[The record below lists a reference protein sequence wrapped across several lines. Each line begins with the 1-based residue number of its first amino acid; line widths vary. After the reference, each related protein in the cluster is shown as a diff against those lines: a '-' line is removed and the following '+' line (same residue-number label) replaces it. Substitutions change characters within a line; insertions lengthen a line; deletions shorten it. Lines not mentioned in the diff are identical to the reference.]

1 MKQNNRAADL
11 LQWYLQSGV
20 NEVLED
26 QPVNR
31 FRKPEPGHVHQT
43 KIQPTHQNLVTN
55 DPSLYTT
62 PVSLKNKTPVKLFS
76 KEEVTRKANISAN
89 EASSLKELK
98 IAIEAFEDCP
108 LKVTAKNLV
117 FGDGPMNADLM
128 FIGEAPGA
136 EEDRHGVPFI
146 GPAGKMLDRMLA
158 AIKVCREDAYITN
171 ILPWRPPGNR
181 TPTDSEISA
190 CIPFI
195 ERHIELINP
204 KILVL
209 VGGTAAKT
217 ILETNQ
223 GIIRSRGKWYDY
235 SVKSLGKT
243 IPARAILHPAYLLRS
258 PAHKKETWF
267 DLLEIS
273 QKLLEI

>member
-1 MKQNNRAADL
+1 MKQNNRATDL

-20 NEVLED
+20 DEALED

-31 FRKPEPGHVHQT
+31 LEKFGPDQVDQRKM
-43 KIQPTHQNLVTN
+43 QPIHQNLVTN
-55 DPSLYTT
+55 DPQNNNP
-62 PVSLKNKTPVKLFS
+62 PVSLENKAPPELLS
-76 KEEVTRKANISAN
+76 KEEITRKANISAN
-89 EASSLKELK
+89 EASSLRELK
-98 IAIEAFEDCP
+98 IALESFEGCP
-108 LKVTAKNLV
+108 LKKTAKNLV
-117 FGDGPMNADLM
+117 FGDGPINADLM

-146 GPAGKMLDRMLA
+146 GPAGKLLDRMLA
-158 AIKVCREDAYITN
+158 AIEVPREDTYITN

-181 TPTDSEISA
+181 SPTDSEISA

-195 ERHIELINP
+195 QRHIELIDP
-204 KILVL
+204 KILIM

-217 ILETNQ
+217 LLETSQ
-223 GIIRSRGKWYDY
+223 GIIRSRGKWYNY
-235 SVKSLGKT
+235 NVEALRKT